1 MDFTKKVNEFGLFG
15 NVLVVNNDIMESV
28 SVVKTDEDEKVL
40 MAAAHITSEA
50 IRNQVNDGKLSAF
63 EGLITGI
70 NATDSTIITLVAP
83 DLKDIKIFTEAVV
96 KTAED
101 GNMCHMKDYV
111 HETGNNIPQ
120 EIWDYIYKL
129 TNDKQSQSM
138 TLLNIICGAI
148 PIIIIL
154 ALRSKE

>member
-1 MDFTKKVNEFGLFG
+1 MDFTKKVNESGLFG

-28 SVVKTDEDEKVL
+28 GTTNIEDEKEVL
-40 MAAAHITSEA
+40 VIAAKINNKA
-50 IRNQVNDGKLSAF
+50 IKDKIKDGKLTVV
-63 EGLITGI
+63 EGLLVSME
-70 NATDSTIITLVAP
+70 AADSTNAILVTP
-83 DLKDIKIFTEAVV
+83 NLKDIKLFTEAVI

-129 TNDKQSQSM
+129 TNDK
-138 TLLNIICGAI
+138 
-148 PIIIIL
+148 
-154 ALRSKE
+154 

>member
-15 NVLVVNNDIMESV
+15 NVLVVNNDVMESV
-28 SVVKTDEDEKVL
+28 NVVKTDEDEKVL
-40 MAAAHITSEA
+40 MVAAHVTNEV
-50 IRNQVNDGKLSAF
+50 IRNHMKEGKLSAL
-63 EGLITGI
+63 EGLITSI
-70 NATDSTIITLVAP
+70 SSVDSTTITLVTP
-83 DLKDIKIFTEAVV
+83 NLKDIKLFTEAVI

-129 TNDKQSQSM
+129 TNDK
-138 TLLNIICGAI
+138 
-148 PIIIIL
+148 
-154 ALRSKE
+154 

>member
-1 MDFTKKVNEFGLFG
+1 MNFTKKVNEFGLFG

-40 MAAAHITSEA
+40 MAAAHVTNEA

-63 EGLITGI
+63 EGLITSI
-70 NATDSTIITLVAP
+70 NTTDSTTITLVTP
-83 DLKDIKIFTEAVV
+83 DLKDIKLFTEAVI
-96 KTAED
+96 KTTED

-120 EIWDYIYKL
+120 EIWNYIYKL
-129 TNDKQSQSM
+129 TNGK
-138 TLLNIICGAI
+138 
-148 PIIIIL
+148 
-154 ALRSKE
+154 

>member
-15 NVLVVNNDIMESV
+15 NVLVINNDVMESV

-70 NATDSTIITLVAP
+70 NATDSTTITLVTP
-83 DLKDIKIFTEAVV
+83 NLKDIKVFTEAII

-154 ALRSKE
+154 VLRSKE

>member
-15 NVLVVNNDIMESV
+15 NVLVVNNDIMECV
-28 SVVKTDEDEKVL
+28 SVVKTDEDKKVL

-70 NATDSTIITLVAP
+70 NATDSTTITLVAP
-83 DLKDIKIFTEAVV
+83 NLKDIKIFTEAVI

-120 EIWDYIYKL
+120 EIWDYIYEL
-129 TNDKQSQSM
+129 TNDKQ
-138 TLLNIICGAI
+138 L
-148 PIIIIL
+148 
-154 ALRSKE
+154 